1 MIHET
6 LGYEVL
12 RAAGVPAPRTGF
24 AYVRVNGVGYGLYLD
39 LETYD
44 DVSLP
49 RLFPDDRD
57 APLRGR
63 RLWRR
68 RRRPAG
74 PAPTR
79 STRATRTTAPTS
91 RR

>member
-12 RAAGVPAPRTGF
+12 RAAGVAAPRTGF
-24 AYVRVNGVGYGLYLD
+24 AYVRVNGQGYGLYLN

-44 DVSLP
+44 DVSME
-49 RLFPDDRD
+49 RLFESTQHLYEADDYGVD
-57 APLRGR
+57 VMPGG
-63 RLWRR
+63 
-68 RRRPAG
+68 AG
-74 PAPTR
+74 AYEVEEGDEDD
-79 STRATRTTAPTS
+79 SAIS